1 MTVFARIVV
10 GVDGTDWGFEALRQ
24 ALALAP
30 ADSRVEA
37 VTALHTGPAARTG
50 FEAAHWV
57 DMLSEEAKEAQDLA
71 ATILDDRAGSS
82 ARIVRG
88 TPLHVLRHARDE
100 ADATLLALGAR
111 HSSRF
116 LGVMLGDT
124 ASELLHDGSCS
135 VLLARPQL
143 EGAWQPRRIVVGLDG
158 SAPALAAL
166 ATADELASRVGAT
179 VEVVCAKGGG
189 SRVEGAW
196 TDRAWGRGVYRWADA
211 QPVAALVGRS
221 RGADLVVVGSRGL
234 HGLRALGSVSERVAH
249 RADCSVLVVHD
260 G

>member
-1 MTVFARIVV
+1 MAIFARLVV

-37 VTALHTGPAARTG
+37 VTALDTSPAARTG

-57 DMLSEEAKEAQDLA
+57 DVLSEEAREARDTA
-71 ATILDDRAGSS
+71 ATILGDRAGSS

-88 TPLHVLRHARDE
+88 TPLRVLRQARDE
-100 ADATLLALGAR
+100 GDATLLALGAR

-116 LGVMLGDT
+116 LGIMLGDT
-124 ASELLHDGSCS
+124 ASELVHDGSCS
-135 VLLARPQL
+135 VLLARPQP
-143 EGAWQPRRIVVGLDG
+143 ENAWQPRRIVVGLDG

-179 VEVVCAKGGG
+179 VEVLYATSGG

-196 TDRAWGRGVYRWADA
+196 TGRVDSWDAA

-221 RGADLVVVGSRGL
+221 REANIVVVGSRGQ
-234 HGLRALGSVSERVAH
+234 HGVRALGSVSERVAH
-249 RADCSVLVVHD
+249 RAHCSVLVVHD

>member
-1 MTVFARIVV
+1 MTVFARVVV

-30 ADSRVEA
+30 AEDSRVDA
-37 VTALHTGPAARTG
+37 VTALHTSPAARAG

-57 DMLSEEAKEAQDLA
+57 DVLSEEAAAARDAA
-71 ATILDDRAGSS
+71 ATILGDRAGSS
-82 ARIVRG
+82 ARIARG
-88 TPLHVLRHARDE
+88 TPLHVLRQARDE
-100 ADATLLALGAR
+100 SHATLLVLGAR
-111 HSSRF
+111 YSSRF
-116 LGVMLGDT
+116 LGIMLGDT

-135 VLLARPQL
+135 VLLARPQQ
-143 EGAWQPRRIVVGLDG
+143 EGAWQPRRVVLGLDG
-158 SAPALAAL
+158 SAPALTAL

-179 VEVVCAKGGG
+179 VEVVCATSGG
-189 SRVEGAW
+189 SPPEGAW
-196 TDRAWGRGVYRWADA
+196 TGRVDSWAPA

-221 RGADLVVVGSRGL
+221 READLVIVGSRGL

-249 RADCSVLVVHD
+249 WAHCSVLVVHD

>member
-1 MTVFARIVV
+1 MAIFARLVV

-37 VTALHTGPAARTG
+37 VTALDMSPAARTG

-57 DMLSEEAKEAQDLA
+57 DVLSEEAKEARDTA
-71 ATILDDRAGSS
+71 ATILGDRAGSS
-82 ARIVRG
+82 ARIVTG
-88 TPLHVLRHARDE
+88 TPLHVLRQARDE

-116 LGVMLGDT
+116 LGIMLGDT
-124 ASELLHDGSCS
+124 ASELVHDGC
-135 VLLARPQL
+135 LLGAARSPAAGGRVAAATRRARPRRL
-143 EGAWQPRRIVVGLDG
+143 TARARRPRDG
-158 SAPALAAL
+158 GRARDPRSARRLRSSARRAA
-166 ATADELASRVGAT
+166 ARHPRS
-179 VEVVCAKGGG
+179 
-189 SRVEGAW
+189 AW
-196 TDRAWGRGVYRWADA
+196 TDRVDTWDPA

-221 RGADLVVVGSRGL
+221 RAADLVVVGSRGL
-234 HGLRALGSVSERVAH
+234 HGLRAIGSVSERVAH
-249 RADCSVLVVHD
+249 RAQCSVLVVHE